1 MTLRYTLFYYHSW
14 LRVGRTRGLDAYPI
28 LVHTLLESIFSAL
41 HGLGANRFFSK
52 GRCMYVRDRQ
62 APITVSRGPMARK
75 KWSKTQLI
83 FKTTGVVVRARSVQ
97 APITPKHNQATQLS
111 ITPPADSGERAL
123 QYWRAITL
131 VHACVGLRST
141 VMPQRVLKLMPLLL
155 YVRASRFIM
164 ESSIAQLHYARLFFT
179 VADRQFF
186 FVKK

>member
-1 MTLRYTLFYYHSW
+1 
-14 LRVGRTRGLDAYPI
+14 
-28 LVHTLLESIFSAL
+28 
-41 HGLGANRFFSK
+41 
-52 GRCMYVRDRQ
+52 MYVRDRQ

-97 APITPKHNQATQLS
+97 APAAPKHKRATQLQV
-111 ITPPADSGERAL
+111 TPPAEGGELAL
-123 QYWRAITL
+123 RYWRAVTL
-131 VHACVGLRST
+131 AHACVGLRST
-141 VMPQRVLKLMPLLL
+141 VMPQRVLRLMPLLL

-164 ESSIAQLHYARLFFT
+164 ESSVAQLHYARLFFT